1 MGAFPM
7 LNSIVD
13 DISLTIDKIDVNKLN
28 EVSPVLKKSVPQIV
42 YHLSYF
48 ENIYVSAMFR
58 KLRYGYKPQIDS
70 FADFD
75 CSDMYFD
82 SDEIAYWMKCLK
94 EERECNCRYLKDN
107 YEFMQLNCLEHKV
120 HGELKLEDIL
130 QTIRKHDIHHMEEI
144 LQIISEKN
152 RRDI

>member
-1 MGAFPM
+1 MGTVPM

-13 DISLTIDKIDVNKLN
+13 DISLAIDKIDVKKLN
-28 EVSPVLKKSVPQIV
+28 DVSPVLKKSVAQIV
-42 YHLSYF
+42 YHLSYY
-48 ENIYVSAMFR
+48 ENIYVSEMLR

-70 FADFD
+70 FTDVD

-94 EERECNCRYLKDN
+94 EERESNSRYLMDN
-107 YEFMQLNCLEHKV
+107 YEFMQSNCLDHKV
-120 HGELKLEDIL
+120 HGELKLDDIL
-130 QTIRKHDIHHMEEI
+130 QKIRKHDVHHMEEI